1 MRENLL
7 LIRGTTPQRVHLRNG
22 ASFLARCKRISR
34 WNLPS
39 NVTIRQTR
47 TIGVRNRR
55 TKKKR
60 VTFADTA
67 TQKIA
72 KRIVKKKENNK
83 EKMFKKVE
91 ACWGI

>member
-1 MRENLL
+1 M
-7 LIRGTTPQRVHLRNG
+7 
-22 ASFLARCKRISR
+22 
-34 WNLPS
+34 
-39 NVTIRQTR
+39 TIRQTR